1 LVGLDVVRLN
11 KIGLFVQFLFLM
23 SLVLQTAQACTLR
36 FHSGLELT
44 HIALAHTPQTQA
56 IGLSGS
62 QPIEGGMLFVWSD
75 TAVRQ
80 FWMKD
85 TFVPLRLYYL
95 DADATITQITAMQPK
110 SMRKHYSAQPAR
122 YALELPEDQA
132 TQIALTV
139 GDRLESVV
147 CGG

>member
-1 LVGLDVVRLN
+1 MFWCGGLN
-11 KIGLFVQFLFLM
+11 KTVLVVHILFIILAG
-23 SLVLQTAQACTLR
+23 LQTAQACTLR

-44 HIALAHTPQTQA
+44 HVALAHTPQTQA
-56 IGLSGS
+56 IGLSGIM
-62 QPIEGGMLFVWSD
+62 PVEGGMLFVWSD
-75 TAVRQ
+75 AAVRQ

-95 DADATITQITAMQPK
+95 DADATITQIISMQPK

-132 TQIALTV
+132 DQIPLDV

-147 CGG
+147 CGGLL